1 MAAQYDLNLN
11 KNSTFTT
18 WVQFLQDDNT
28 PVDLTSYSAEFKV
41 ERYKNS
47 EYPLVLAN
55 LGVARY
61 GFTGPASQ
69 GIVATSGGIQLN
81 TNYTGSGIT
90 GGILVELD
98 KQTTNSLPVGKQFYS
113 LRLEFGNSY
122 SEVLLGGR
130 LDVQPE

>member
-1 MAAQYDLNLN
+1 MSAQYDLNLN

-28 PVDLTSYSAEFKV
+28 PVDLSSYTAEFKV

-47 EYPLVLAN
+47 DYPLAKAS
-55 LGVARY
+55 LGEARY
-61 GFTGPASQ
+61 GYTGPNSQ
-69 GIVATSGGIQLN
+69 GILASSGGIQLN

-90 GGILVELD
+90 GGILIELD
-98 KQTTNSLPVGKQFYS
+98 KETTNSLPVGKQFYS
-113 LRLEFGNSY
+113 LRLEFGTSY

-130 LDVQPE
+130 LDVKPE